1 MNMTDFANRLLAGP
15 PRVCCPA
22 CDKDMGLK
30 PPAATEHHGR
40 RGSHGE
46 GEGMKAPWTWTE
58 KGKNSGYYSSL
69 KDADGY
75 PIIMLHDI
83 YTGYAECGEELVM
96 EIDDPVALLIAAAPD
111 MRQALVDFLT
121 YWNMDMVCQAG
132 VIDKCRCRVCIRE
145 RALFAVDKTKA
156 EGVK

>member
-1 MNMTDFANRLLAGP
+1 
-15 PRVCCPA
+15 
-22 CDKDMGLK
+22 
-30 PPAATEHHGR
+30 
-40 RGSHGE
+40 
-46 GEGMKAPWTWTE
+46 MKAPWTWTE

-111 MRQALVDFLT
+111 LLAACKFVAQRLQGWADGLDCAGDSSSSMALQGWADDLK
-121 YWNMDMVCQAG
+121 A
-132 VIDKCRCRVCIRE
+132 
-145 RALFAVDKTKA
+145 AVKKA